1 MLLFKKKILSLIFIV
16 FINTFVAQ
24 VNSLVFENAKIGLNT
39 KDIKSLHRAKIKF
52 EQDQFLEA
60 LPIFDS
66 LVKSNP
72 TQAYIN
78 YLLGICYSY
87 DADNSM
93 KAITCIMQIKNEAAN
108 VDGYNYNLAY
118 AFEKND
124 SIDAALENYKVALSI
139 EEAKIVKQPLL
150 LREINFRM
158 NRCEKINEN
167 KFKKN
172 NVQIKNL
179 GKPINSLA
187 SEYCPL
193 IPSDESFMIFTYRGP
208 KSKGG
213 KQTVKGNAI
222 SNTEDVELFYEDIFI
237 SKKLNDSTWG
247 EPIPIDNLN
256 TNLHDAAVSV
266 NFDGTQLF
274 IYKNTGGGNGDLYL
288 SKLIGNKWSN
298 PIYQV
303 GINTNAWEGSACFIP
318 NQNKIIFA
326 SEKKDGQ
333 GKRDLYEAE
342 RLKDNNWGNIKNLGP
357 VINTK
362 YDEDAPFVT
371 ADGKTLFFSSNN
383 SNSIGGYDIFRSDLK
398 NGKWQRPYNLGKPIN
413 TNNEDKFYTVRGDGK
428 KAYYS
433 SFKQGG
439 KGQQDIYVV
448 EPGMPGKPIS
458 LLQVDGLVMIDGK
471 PTQAEIEI
479 NSILK
484 NRKFKTTINSNNLT
498 GNFLANLP
506 VDDEYEIVIKAKQF
520 PQQVVE
526 LNTVGIDSF
535 MVINV
540 YADFTSPEYDK
551 KISELTSSVDEKN
564 KKLFDKFDKKSFANI
579 YGTTRVDGL
588 FYKVQIGAFK
598 LFENFNYNNVIG
610 MPKIIRQ
617 TDNDYITRFSM
628 GNFETFNEAQALLE
642 KVQQNNLK
650 DAFIYAMYKGEKK
663 FLHQLLEEKIIK

>member
-1 MLLFKKKILSLIFIV
+1 MQIKKKIFLFLFIV
-16 FINTFVAQ
+16 SINAFVAQ
-24 VNSLVFENAKIGLNT
+24 VNAFVFENAKFGLNPPDLLRLE
-39 KDIKSLHRAKIKF
+39 KAKVKF
-52 EQDQFLEA
+52 EQNLYLEA

-66 LVKSNP
+66 IHDNNKNQP
-72 TQAYIN
+72 YIN

-87 DADNSM
+87 DVDNCF
-93 KAITCIMQIKNEAAN
+93 KAIGYILSLRNDAYTIE
-108 VDGYNYNLAY
+108 GYNYNLGF

-124 SIDAALENYKVALSI
+124 SIDPALENYKKALSI
-139 EEAKIVKQPLL
+139 EEKKTIKQTKLI
-150 LREINFRM
+150 RDINFRIA
-158 NRCEKINEN
+158 RCEKINEN
-167 KFKKN
+167 KFKEN
-172 NVQIKNL
+172 NVSVKNL
-179 GKPINSLA
+179 GKPINTGS

-193 IPSDESFMIFTYRGP
+193 IPSDERFMIFTYRGP
-208 KSKGG
+208 LSKGG
-213 KQTVKGNAI
+213 KQVVKGDKI

-237 SKKLNDSTWG
+237 SKKINDTAWSA
-247 EPIPIDNLN
+247 PVPIDNLN

-266 NFDGTQLF
+266 NFDGTQMF
-274 IYKNTGGGNGDLYL
+274 IYKNTGGGNGDLYM
-288 SKLIGNKWSN
+288 SRLIGNKWSN

-303 GINTNAWEGSACFIP
+303 GINTRSWEGSACFIP
-318 NQNKIIFA
+318 NKNKIIFA
-326 SEKKDGQ
+326 SEKPDGL

-342 RLKDNNWGNIKNLGP
+342 KLKDNNWGNIKNLGP

-383 SNSIGGYDIFRSDLK
+383 GNSIGGYDVFRSDLK
-398 NGKWQRPYNLGKPIN
+398 KGKWQKPYNLGKPIN
-413 TNNEDKFYTVRGDGK
+413 TKDEDKFYTVRGDGK

-439 KGQQDIYVV
+439 KGQQDIYIV

-471 PTQAEIEI
+471 PVQADIEI
-479 NSILK
+479 TSILK
-484 NRKFKTTINSNNLT
+484 NRKFKTNMNSNALN

-506 VDDEYEIVIKAKQF
+506 VDDEYEIVIKVDQF

-551 KISELTSSVDEKN
+551 KISELNLSIDEKN
-564 KKLFDKFDKKSFANI
+564 KKLFDKFDKKSYAGKFGDNK
-579 YGTTRVDGL
+579 VDGL
-588 FYKVQIGAFK
+588 FYKVQIGAYK
-598 LFENFNYNNVIG
+598 LYENFNYNNVIG

-617 TDNDYITRFSM
+617 TDDDYITRFSM

-642 KVQQNNLK
+642 KVLVNNLK
-650 DAFIYAMYKGEKK
+650 DAFIYSVYKGEKK
-663 FLHQLLEEKIIK
+663 FLHQLLEEKIVK

>member
-1 MLLFKKKILSLIFIV
+1 M
-16 FINTFVAQ
+16 FVAQ
-24 VNSLVFENAKIGLNT
+24 VNAFVFENAKFGLNPPDLL
-39 KDIKSLHRAKIKF
+39 KLEKAKIKF
-52 EQDQFLEA
+52 EQNLYLEA

-66 LVKSNP
+66 IHENNKS
-72 TQAYIN
+72 QSYIN

-87 DADNSM
+87 DVDNCY
-93 KAITCIMQIKNEAAN
+93 KAIPNILSLRNDAYTI
-108 VDGYNYNLAY
+108 DGYNYNLGF

-124 SIDAALENYKVALSI
+124 SIDPAIENYKIALNI
-139 EEAKIVKQPLL
+139 EEKKTIKQLKL
-150 LREINFRM
+150 IRDINFRLA
-158 NRCEKINEN
+158 RCEKINEN

-172 NVQIKNL
+172 NVKIKNL
-179 GKPINSLA
+179 GKPINTGA

-193 IPSDESFMIFTYRGP
+193 IPSDERFMIFTYRGP
-208 KSKGG
+208 LSKGG
-213 KQTVKGNAI
+213 RQVVKGDKL

-237 SKKLNDSTWG
+237 SKKLNDSIWS
-247 EPIPIDNLN
+247 EPSPIDNLN

-266 NFDGTQLF
+266 NFDGTQMFL
-274 IYKNTGGGNGDLYL
+274 YKNTGAGNGDLYI
-288 SKLIGNKWSN
+288 SKLIGNRWSN

-303 GINTNAWEGSACFIP
+303 GLNTRAWEGSACFIP
-318 NQNKIIFA
+318 NKNKIIFV
-326 SEKKDGQ
+326 SEKPDGL

-342 RLKDNNWGNIKNLGP
+342 KLKDNNWGNIKNLGP
-357 VINTK
+357 LINTK
-362 YDEDAPFVT
+362 YDEDAPFIT

-383 SNSIGGYDIFRSDLK
+383 SNSIGGYDVFRSDLK
-398 NGKWQRPYNLGKPIN
+398 NGKWQKPYNLGKPIN
-413 TNNEDKFYTVRGDGK
+413 TKDEDKFYTVRGDGK

-439 KGQQDIYVV
+439 KGQQDIYIV

-479 NSILK
+479 TSILK
-484 NRKFKTTINSNNLT
+484 NRKFKSNMASNALT

-506 VDDEYEIVIKAKQF
+506 VDDEYEIVIKVNQF

-551 KISELTSSVDEKN
+551 KISELNLSIDEKN
-564 KKLFDKFDKKSFANI
+564 KNLFDKFDKKSYASKFGNLR
-579 YGTTRVDGL
+579 TEGL
-588 FYKVQIGAFK
+588 YYKVQIGAYK
-598 LFENFNYNNVIG
+598 LFENFNYNSVIG

-617 TDNDYITRFSM
+617 TDDDYITRFSM
-628 GNFETFNEAQALLE
+628 GNFDTFNEAQDLLE
-642 KVQQNNLK
+642 KVLKNNLK
-650 DAFIYAMYKGEKK
+650 DAFIYTVYKGEKK

>member
-1 MLLFKKKILSLIFIV
+1 MQFKKKILLFLSVISINV
-16 FINTFVAQ
+16 FIAQ
-24 VNSLVFENAKIGLNT
+24 VNVFVFESAKFGLNPPDLL
-39 KDIKSLHRAKIKF
+39 KLEKAKIKF
-52 EQDQFLEA
+52 EQNLYLEA
-60 LPIFDS
+60 LPVFDS
-66 LVKSNP
+66 ILEKNKN
-72 TQAYIN
+72 QNYIS

-87 DADNSM
+87 DVDSSH
-93 KAITCIMQIKNEAAN
+93 KAIRYILKLKNDAYTI
-108 VDGYNYNLAY
+108 DGYNYNLAF

-124 SIDAALENYKVALSI
+124 SIDAAIENYKIALNI
-139 EEAKIVKQPLL
+139 EEKKTIKETKLI
-150 LREINFRM
+150 RDISFRLM
-158 NRCEKINEN
+158 RCEKINEN

-172 NVQIKNL
+172 NVVVKNL
-179 GKPINSLA
+179 GKPINSSG

-208 KSKGG
+208 RSKGG
-213 KQTVKGNAI
+213 KQVVKGDKI
-222 SNTEDVELFYEDIFI
+222 SNTDNVELFHEDIFI
-237 SKKLNDSTWG
+237 SKKLKNDTTWT
-247 EPIPIDNLN
+247 EPKPIDNLN

-266 NFDGTQLF
+266 SADGTQLI
-274 IYKNTGGGNGDLYL
+274 IYKNMGGGNGDLFI
-288 SKLIGNKWSN
+288 SRLIGNKWTS
-298 PIYQV
+298 PVYQV

-326 SEKKDGQ
+326 SEKKGGL

-342 RLKDNNWGNIKNLGP
+342 KLKDNTWGNIKNLGP

-383 SNSIGGYDIFRSDLK
+383 SNSIGGYDVFRSDKK
-398 NGKWQRPYNLGKPIN
+398 NGKWQKPYNLGQPIN
-413 TNNEDKFYTVRGDGK
+413 TKDEDKFYTVRGDGK

-439 KGQQDIYVV
+439 KGQQDIYKV

-458 LLQVDGLVMIDGK
+458 LLQVDGLVLIDGK
-471 PTQAEIEI
+471 PVQADIEI
-479 NSILK
+479 GSILK
-484 NRKFKTTINSNNLT
+484 NRKFKTTISSNNLT

-506 VDDEYEIVIKAKQF
+506 VDDEYEIVIKVSQF

-535 MVINV
+535 MVINL

-551 KISELTSSVDEKN
+551 KIQELNLSVDEIS
-564 KKLFDKFDKKSFANI
+564 KLSFDRFDKKSYSNKF
-579 YGTTRVDGL
+579 GTARIEGL
-588 FYKVQIGAFK
+588 FYKVQIGAYK
-598 LFENFNYNNVIG
+598 LYENFNYNNVIG

-628 GNFETFNEAQALLE
+628 GNYETFNEAQELLE
-642 KVQQNNLK
+642 KVLQNNIK
-650 DAFIYAMYKGEKK
+650 DAFIYAVYNGEKK
-663 FLHQLLEEKIIK
+663 FLHQLLEEKIVK

>member
-1 MLLFKKKILSLIFIV
+1 MFSLKKKILLVFFIGS
-16 FINTFVAQ
+16 INTFFAQ
-24 VNSLVFENAKIGLNT
+24 VNSLVFESAKNGLT
-39 KDIKSLHRAKIKF
+39 ATDIKALNRAKIKF

-60 LPIFDS
+60 LPVFDT
-66 LVKSNP
+66 LVKNHP
-72 TQAYIN
+72 NQPYLN
-78 YLLGICYSY
+78 YLIGICYSY
-87 DADNSM
+87 DADNSL
-93 KAITCIMQIKNEAAN
+93 KAITCISKLKNESAN

-124 SIDAALENYKVALSI
+124 SIDAAIENYKVALKI
-139 EEAKIVKQPLL
+139 EEAKIIKQPLL
-150 LREINFRM
+150 LHDINFRL

-179 GKPINSLA
+179 GKPINSMA
-187 SEYCPL
+187 SEYGPL

-213 KQTVKGNAI
+213 KQTVKGDAI
-222 SNTEDVELFYEDIFI
+222 SNAADVELFYEDIFI
-237 SKKLNDSTWG
+237 SKKTNDTSWA
-247 EPIPIDNLN
+247 EPTPIENLN
-256 TNLHDAAVSV
+256 TNLHDAAVSI

-274 IYKNTGGGNGDLYL
+274 IYKNTGVGDGDLYL
-288 SKLIGNKWSN
+288 TKLIGNKWSN

-303 GINTNAWEGSACFIP
+303 GINTNDWEGSACFIP

-326 SEKKDGQ
+326 SERKDGE

-342 RLKDNNWGNIKNLGP
+342 RLKDNTWGNIKNLGS

-362 YDEDAPFVT
+362 YDEDAPFIT

-439 KGQQDIYVV
+439 KGQQDIYLV
-448 EPGMPGKPIS
+448 EPGIPDKPIS
-458 LLQVDGLVMIDGK
+458 LLQVDGLVLIDGK
-471 PTQAEIEI
+471 PTAAQIEI

-484 NRKFKTTINSNNLT
+484 NRKFKTTINSNNVT

-520 PQQVVE
+520 PQQVIE
-526 LNTVGIDSF
+526 LNTLGIDSF

-540 YADFTSPEYDK
+540 YADFTSPDYDK
-551 KISELTSSVDEKN
+551 KISELSASIDEKN
-564 KKLFDKFDKKSFANI
+564 KKLFDKFDKKTFAGN
-579 YGTTRVDGL
+579 YGNTKIEGL
-588 FYKVQIGAFK
+588 FYKVQIGAYKFY
-598 LFENFNYNNVIG
+598 ENFNYNNVLG

-628 GNFETFNEAQALLE
+628 GNYETFNEAQVLLE

-650 DAFIYAMYKGEKK
+650 DAFIYTMYKGEKK
-663 FLHQLLEEKIIK
+663 SLYQLLEEKIVK

>member
-1 MLLFKKKILSLIFIV
+1 MIFFKKKILLFLFIV

-24 VNSLVFENAKIGLNT
+24 VNSFVFESAKTSLNAKELLALN
-39 KDIKSLHRAKIKF
+39 RAKIKF

-66 LVKSNP
+66 LVQIKP
-72 TQAYIN
+72 QQPYLN

-87 DADNSM
+87 DADNSLR
-93 KAITCIMQIKNEAAN
+93 AIKCITQLKSESAS

-124 SIDAALENYKVALSI
+124 SIDAALENYKIALSI
-139 EEAKIVKQPLL
+139 EENKIIKQPLL
-150 LREINFRM
+150 LRDINFRI

-172 NVQIKNL
+172 NVAIKNL
-179 GKPINSLA
+179 GKPINTDA

-193 IPSDESFMIFTYRGP
+193 IPSDGSFMIFTYRGP
-208 KSKGG
+208 LSKGG
-213 KQTVKGNAI
+213 KQVVKGDALTL
-222 SNTEDVELFYEDIFI
+222 TENVELFYEDIFI
-237 SKKLNDSTWG
+237 SRKLNDSTWQTP
-247 EPIPIDNLN
+247 EPIENLN

-266 NFDGTQLF
+266 NSDGTQLF

-326 SEKKDGQ
+326 SERKNGQ

-342 RLKDNNWGNIKNLGP
+342 RIKDNSWGNIKNLGP
-357 VINTK
+357 LINSK

-383 SNSIGGYDIFRSDLK
+383 SNSIGGYDVFRSDLK
-398 NGKWQRPYNLGKPIN
+398 NGKWQKPYNLGKPIN

-484 NRKFKTTINSNNLT
+484 NRKFKTTINSNNLN

-520 PQQVVE
+520 PQQVIE

-551 KISELTSSVDEKN
+551 KISELTLSIDEKN
-564 KKLFDKFDKKSFANI
+564 KNLFDKFDKKTFAGK
-579 YGTTRVDGL
+579 YGNSKIEGL
-588 FYKVQIGAFK
+588 TYKVQIGAYK

-628 GNFETFNEAQALLE
+628 GNYNTFNEAQELLE
-642 KVQQNNLK
+642 RVQVNNLK
-650 DAFIYAMYKGEKK
+650 DAFIYAIYNGEKK
-663 FLHQLLEEKIIK
+663 FLHELLEQKIVK

>member
-1 MLLFKKKILSLIFIV
+1 MLLSTKKIFLFVFIV

-24 VNSLVFENAKIGLNT
+24 VNSFVFEGAKTGLSAKELTVLN
-39 KDIKSLHRAKIKF
+39 KAKIKF

-66 LVKSNP
+66 LVKVKP
-72 TQAYIN
+72 DQAYLN

-87 DADNSM
+87 DADNSL
-93 KAITCIMQIKNEAAN
+93 KAIKCITMLKNQSSTI
-108 VDGYNYNLAY
+108 DGYNYNLAY

-124 SIDAALENYKVALSI
+124 SIDAALENYKIALSI
-139 EEAKIVKQPLL
+139 EENKLIKQPVL
-150 LREINFRM
+150 LRDINFRI

-179 GKPINSLA
+179 GKPINSSA

-208 KSKGG
+208 LSKGG
-213 KQTVKGNAI
+213 KQTVKGDAI
-222 SNTEDVELFYEDIFI
+222 SNTDDIELFYEDIFI
-237 SKKLNDSTWG
+237 SKKLNDSTWL
-247 EPIPIDNLN
+247 PPVPIDNLN
-256 TNLHDAAVSV
+256 TTLHDAAVSI

-326 SEKKDGQ
+326 SERKDGQ

-342 RLKDNNWGNIKNLGP
+342 RIKDNTWGNIKNLGP
-357 VINTK
+357 IINTK

-383 SNSIGGYDIFRSDLK
+383 SNSIGGYDVFRSDLK

-433 SFKQGG
+433 SFKHGG

-484 NRKFKTTINSNNLT
+484 NRKFKTTINSNNLN

-520 PQQVVE
+520 PQQVIE

-551 KISELTSSVDEKN
+551 KISELTQSIDEKN
-564 KKLFDKFDKKSFANI
+564 KNLFDKFDKKTFASK
-579 YGTTRVDGL
+579 YGSSKIEGL
-588 FYKVQIGAFK
+588 NYKVQIGAYK

-628 GNFETFNEAQALLE
+628 GNFDTFNEAQALLE
-642 KVQQNNLK
+642 KVQENNLK
-650 DAFIYAMYKGEKK
+650 DAFIYAIYKGEKK
-663 FLHQLLEEKIIK
+663 FLHQLLEEKIVK

>member
-1 MLLFKKKILSLIFIV
+1 MLLSTKKIFLFIFIV

-24 VNSLVFENAKIGLNT
+24 VNSFVFEGAKTGLSAKELTVLN
-39 KDIKSLHRAKIKF
+39 KAKIKF

-66 LVKSNP
+66 LVKVKP
-72 TQAYIN
+72 DQAYLN

-87 DADNSM
+87 DADNSL
-93 KAITCIMQIKNEAAN
+93 KAIKCITKLKNQSSTI
-108 VDGYNYNLAY
+108 DGYNYNLAY

-124 SIDAALENYKVALSI
+124 SIDAALENYKIALTI
-139 EEAKIVKQPLL
+139 EENKLIKQPVL
-150 LREINFRM
+150 LRDINFRI

-179 GKPINSLA
+179 GKPINSSA

-208 KSKGG
+208 LSKGG
-213 KQTVKGNAI
+213 KQTVKGDAI
-222 SNTEDVELFYEDIFI
+222 SNSDDIELFYEDIFI
-237 SKKLNDSTWG
+237 SKKLNDSTWL
-247 EPIPIDNLN
+247 PPVPIDNLN
-256 TNLHDAAVSV
+256 TNLHDAAVSI

-326 SEKKDGQ
+326 SERKDGQ

-342 RLKDNNWGNIKNLGP
+342 RIKDNTWGNIKNLGP
-357 VINTK
+357 IINTK
-362 YDEDAPFVT
+362 YDEDAPFIT

-383 SNSIGGYDIFRSDLK
+383 SNSIGGYDVFRSDLK

-484 NRKFKTTINSNNLT
+484 NRKFKTTINSNNLN

-520 PQQVVE
+520 PQQVIE

-551 KISELTSSVDEKN
+551 KISELTQSIDEKN
-564 KKLFDKFDKKSFANI
+564 KNLFDKFDKKTFANK
-579 YGTTRVDGL
+579 YGSSKIDGL
-588 FYKVQIGAFK
+588 NYKVQIGAYK

-628 GNFETFNEAQALLE
+628 GNFDTFNEAQALLE
-642 KVQQNNLK
+642 KVQGNNLK
-650 DAFIYAMYKGEKK
+650 DAFIYAIYKGEKK
-663 FLHQLLEEKIIK
+663 FLHQLLEEKIVK

>member
-1 MLLFKKKILSLIFIV
+1 MKIKKKILSFFFVL

-24 VNSLVFENAKIGLNT
+24 VNSLVFDNAQAGLNA
-39 KDIKSLHRAKIKF
+39 SEVNVLRRAKIKF

-66 LVKSNP
+66 LLIHSPKQP
-72 TQAYIN
+72 YLN

-87 DADNSM
+87 DADNTN
-93 KAITCIMQIKNEAAN
+93 KAISCILLLKNEAAM

-124 SIDAALENYKVALSI
+124 SIDAAIENYKIALNI
-139 EEAKIVKQPLL
+139 EEARLIKQPIL
-150 LREINFRM
+150 LRDINFRLK
-158 NRCEKINEN
+158 RCEKINEN

-172 NVQIKNL
+172 NVQITNL
-179 GKPINSLA
+179 GKPINSNG

-193 IPSDESFMIFTYRGP
+193 IPSDESCMIYTYRGP

-213 KQTVKGNAI
+213 KQVVKGSVI
-222 SNTEDVELFYEDIFI
+222 GNTEDVDIYYEDIFI
-237 SKKLNDSTWG
+237 SKKLNDTTWQ
-247 EPIPIDNLN
+247 EPTPIDNLN
-256 TNLHDAAVSV
+256 TNLHDDAVSI
-266 NFDGTQLF
+266 NFDGTELF

-288 SKLIGNKWSN
+288 SRLIGDKWSN

-303 GINTNAWEGSACFIP
+303 GLNSIAWEGSACFIP
-318 NQNKIIFA
+318 NKKKIIFV
-326 SEKKDGQ
+326 SERKNGL

-342 RLKDNNWGNIKNLGP
+342 KLKDNTWGNIKNLGS

-383 SNSIGGYDIFRSDLK
+383 SNSIGGYDVFRSDFK
-398 NGKWQRPYNLGKPIN
+398 NGSWQKPYNLGKPIN
-413 TNNEDKFYTVRGDGK
+413 TNNEDKYYTVSGNGK
-428 KAYYS
+428 RAYYS

-471 PTQAEIEI
+471 PTHAEIEI

-484 NRKFKTTINSNNLT
+484 NRRFKSKISSNNVT

-506 VDDEYEIVIKAKQF
+506 VDDEYEIVIKVKQF
-520 PQQVVE
+520 PQQVIE

-540 YADFTSPEYDK
+540 YADFTSPDYDK
-551 KISELTSSVDEKN
+551 KISELSASVDEKN
-564 KKLFDKFDKKSFANI
+564 KKLFDKFDKKSFADNF
-579 YGTTRVDGL
+579 GTARIEGL
-588 FYKVQIGAFK
+588 FYKVQIGAYK
-598 LFENFNYNNVIG
+598 LFENFNYNNVLG

-628 GNFETFNEAQALLE
+628 GNFETFNEAQTLLE
-642 KVQQNNLK
+642 KVQQHNLK
-650 DAFIYAMYKGEKK
+650 DAFIYSIYNGEKK
-663 FLHQLLEEKIIK
+663 FLHQLLEEKIVK